1 MAVYVTGDIHGEP
14 SRLSK
19 DNFYE
24 QKDFSDNKDENI
36 VIILGDFGLVWS
48 REETKNEKYWL
59 DWLNNKSFTTV
70 FVDGKN
76 KRIMYYTKIQRKK
89 LKGMESD

>member
-24 QKDFSDNKDENI
+24 QI
-36 VIILGDFGLVWS
+36 VRTL
-48 REETKNEKYWL
+48 
-59 DWLNNKSFTTV
+59 
-70 FVDGKN
+70 
-76 KRIMYYTKIQRKK
+76 
-89 LKGMESD
+89 